1 MLKPPVIQFHQGVV
15 LRVCKRVGV
24 WHCLRGLHLCRRRW
38 GRYIFLASIDHVT
51 QRLEGGSRPIH
62 RKLKMHVEVRVG
74 QPVPASLQS
83 AFDIQIRPAPNLGLA
98 VEQAAEIQSFLESA
112 LPPCVAMEELR
123 GFQTA
128 ITVYI
133 MLVDDASTDA
143 FANLLG
149 SVLRAL
155 ERAGVPVLGIP
166 VAQPLWGSFTALTLP
181 GTDLVVSVQRGK

>member
-1 MLKPPVIQFHQGVV
+1 
-15 LRVCKRVGV
+15 
-24 WHCLRGLHLCRRRW
+24 
-38 GRYIFLASIDHVT
+38 
-51 QRLEGGSRPIH
+51 
-62 RKLKMHVEVRVG
+62 MHVEVRVG

-166 VAQPLWGSFTALTLP
+166 VAQPLWGPSQP
-181 GTDLVVSVQRGK
+181 